1 LVIRDLKIKYRRS
14 FLGYLWSVLN
24 PLFMM
29 LVMVAV
35 FSKIFRFDVPNY
47 PVYLISGQVLFSF
60 MSESTNN
67 AMNSIV
73 GSAALLKKIY
83 VPKYIF
89 SFSKVLSSLLSL
101 LFSLAALFLVML
113 FTKSPFYITLLLSP
127 LVLLQLFIFSLGFG
141 LFLAQINVFFR
152 DIQYIYS
159 VIITAWM
166 YATPIFY
173 PESILSGRIGYFIK
187 TFNPMYHYISQFR
200 SLVLYGEIP
209 QINNIIAGT
218 AIAVCF
224 LILGTWIF
232 AKRQDDFIL
241 YI

>member
-1 LVIRDLKIKYRRS
+1 
-14 FLGYLWSVLN
+14 
-24 PLFMM
+24 
-29 LVMVAV
+29 
-35 FSKIFRFDVPNY
+35 
-47 PVYLISGQVLFSF
+47 
-60 MSESTNN
+60 
-67 AMNSIV
+67 
-73 GSAALLKKIY
+73 
-83 VPKYIF
+83 
-89 SFSKVLSSLLSL
+89 
-101 LFSLAALFLVML
+101 
-113 FTKSPFYITLLLSP
+113 
-127 LVLLQLFIFSLGFG
+127 
-141 LFLAQINVFFR
+141 
-152 DIQYIYS
+152 
-159 VIITAWM
+159 M